1 MSADEAE
8 NLEDRENLRFGTHKM
23 TVYKARFQGE
33 NAPGHHDLLRRVLP
47 DASVR
52 YENNYLNFN
61 ISNFGVTEM
70 GSLETIIDSQQERH
84 TLDDERGNDGEL
96 L

>member
-1 MSADEAE
+1 MALYGIKTA
-8 NLEDRENLRFGTHKM
+8 
-23 TVYKARFQGE
+23 
-33 NAPGHHDLLRRVLP
+33 LLYTYNMLYP
-47 DASVR
+47 IF
-52 YENNYLNFN
+52 NYLNFN